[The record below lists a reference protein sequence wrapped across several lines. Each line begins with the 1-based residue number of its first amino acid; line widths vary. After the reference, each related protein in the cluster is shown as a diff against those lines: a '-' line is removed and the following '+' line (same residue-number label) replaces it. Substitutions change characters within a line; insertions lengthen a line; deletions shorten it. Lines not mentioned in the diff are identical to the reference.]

1 MPPQQGVAQNSA
13 AGAVPQLAG
22 VDLMAILQSV
32 GIQPMQ
38 QGPPTDVKQE
48 QQAGMQVRAYCCHR
62 LSSLA
67 GCAMRCAGHVQGAPD

>member
-1 MPPQQGVAQNSA
+1 MPLQQGSAQNPA

-38 QGPPTDVKQE
+38 QAGLTDVKQE
-48 QQAGMQVRAYCCHR
+48 QQAGMQVR
-62 LSSLA
+62 SLMPPQA
-67 GCAMRCAGHVQGAPD
+67 VPCWLCMELCRTCTGRS